1 MELNNNAINNF
12 NLNDYNVSKFENQ
25 ILKVDKNLKHDIG
38 IPEKTSEREKLKDA
52 AKGFESVFVN
62 ILLSQMRKTVD
73 KSELIDGGNAQE
85 IFEQMF
91 DEEISKEIAKR
102 GDLGIADSLFKEFQR
117 YVEPAKTEKSEDKNE
132 NL

>member
-1 MELNNNAINNF
+1 MEFNNNSVNSFNF
-12 NLNDYNVSKFENQ
+12 SDYQTTKFKNQ
-25 ILKVDKNLKHDIG
+25 MIGFDKNLKTGNDISQNAS
-38 IPEKTSEREKLKDA
+38 EKEKLKNA
-52 AKGFESVFVN
+52 AQGFESIFVN
-62 ILLSQMRKTVD
+62 LLLSQMRKTID

-117 YVEPAKTEKSEDKNE
+117 YVEPDKTEKSEDKNE
-132 NL
+132 N

>member
-1 MELNNNAINNF
+1 
-12 NLNDYNVSKFENQ
+12 VSKFENQ